1 MTTFSFVRWVM
12 LVAVLVLTAT
22 FLSIDSA
29 FAVDRQNKWEQT
41 VQAAKR
47 EGKVNI
53 YISGYEKVVP
63 AFQKAYPEIKVRTV
77 TGRGSQLGPRI
88 MAERRAGKYLQDIY
102 SGGSTTPYMIFYR
115 AKAVD
120 SVKSALILPEVLDQ
134 SKWWQGKHRYLD
146 KEGKFL
152 FAYTGNVG
160 GAGVHYNTKLVD
172 PKELRSYWDLF
183 KPKWKGKIAA
193 RDMRQPGPGS
203 GSMRFLFYNPEIGQ
217 DFVYQLFAK
226 RGLTLSRSYRQ
237 PTDWVATGRYPI
249 CLFCGGISD
258 AKRQG
263 LPVDSLPPHVMKEGS
278 PVSVTFGTLLLMK
291 NAPHPNAAKVFINWL
306 LSREGQIALQNAIN
320 SPTDDLE
327 SLREDIPKD
336 VVKAEYR
343 RRKGAKYIVT
353 DRPDWM
359 DLRPVYK
366 LINKALSEG
375 GKR

>member
-1 MTTFSFVRWVM
+1 MNPSGLRFISALLVFMFFVP
-12 LVAVLVLTAT
+12 L
-22 FLSIDSA
+22 DS
-29 FAVDRQNKWEQT
+29 
-41 VQAAKR
+41 VQAQGDWKARWEKTLAAAKK
-47 EGKVNI
+47 EGRINI

-63 AFQKAYPEIKVRTV
+63 AFQKAYPEIKVRSV

-88 MAERRAGKYLQDIY
+88 MAERRAGKYLTDVY

-172 PKELRSYWDLF
+172 PKELKSYWDLF
-183 KPKWKGKIAA
+183 KPKWMGKIAA

-320 SPTDDLE
+320 SPTDELE

-353 DRPDWM
+353 DRPEWM

-366 LINKALSEG
+366 LINKALAEG